1 MGVLPLPV
9 ATNQTPS
16 ANQKSGDTMD
26 EQRKHAILFAAALL
40 CARKLLP
47 LMETDEP
54 KPAQELLTEHVRWR
68 AVEQAHRLL
77 EIIDTRWPAKM
88 GEAEK

>member
-1 MGVLPLPV
+1 
-9 ATNQTPS
+9 
-16 ANQKSGDTMD
+16 MD

-54 KPAQELLTEHVRWR
+54 KRAQELLAEHFRWR

-77 EIIDTRWPAKM
+77 EIIDRRWPSHNIA
-88 GEAEK
+88 GDVPGVPFRASEL

>member
-1 MGVLPLPV
+1 
-9 ATNQTPS
+9 
-16 ANQKSGDTMD
+16 MD
-26 EQRKHAILFAAALL
+26 EQRRHAILFAAALL

-54 KPAQELLTEHVRWR
+54 KPAQEPLTEHFRWR

-77 EIIDTRWPAKM
+77 EIIDKSWP
-88 GEAEK
+88 GETGSESRR